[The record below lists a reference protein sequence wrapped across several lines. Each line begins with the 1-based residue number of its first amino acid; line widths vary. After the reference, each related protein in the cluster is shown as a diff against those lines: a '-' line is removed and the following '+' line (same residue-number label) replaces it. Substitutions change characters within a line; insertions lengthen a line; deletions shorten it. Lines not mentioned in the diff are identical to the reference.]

1 MPDIALNL
9 DLFTSNII
17 QIRLKTMQKMF
28 MRHFLDIFE
37 VLCQKMDQQLSGQG
51 IYLRQV
57 LFERPLT

>member
-37 VLCQKMDQQLSGQG
+37 VFCQKMDQQLSGQG

-57 LFERPLT
+57 

>member
-17 QIRLKTMQKMF
+17 QIRLKTIQKMF